1 MERDTFDKWEIAELF
16 GFGIKVVERDLT
28 EMRKHDE
35 FSNYVYNPSKKRV
48 CIELVGY
55 KKTKLLKSNKG
66 VFFSLFSSISSKI
79 A

>member
-1 MERDTFDKWEIAELF
+1 MLYFFGLEGKMERDTFDKWEIAELF

-55 KKTKLLKSNKG
+55 KKFLRYKDSLRKKKL
-66 VFFSLFSSISSKI
+66 
-79 A
+79 